1 MRQLGEQWIVE
12 IDGVKHMV
20 KAVKQRKE
28 ISNIEFKI
36 HPCRKCLFQIDDCDC
51 AYPSSGWKCDMEKG
65 LIIKDLGILNG
76 DGCLPSDFGIYPEVY
91 GHTLMGIDGYMAKAY
106 ASDPHVGKY
115 AWGKT
120 KQEAIDTWN
129 WRN

>member
-1 MRQLGEQWIVE
+1 MRNLGEQWIVE

-65 LIIKDLGILNG
+65 LIIKDLGPVNE
-76 DGCLPSDFGIYPEVY
+76 DGCLAEERTGKFPTISFSCDEWCIEYNEDYISVACFGV
-91 GHTLMGIDGYMAKAY
+91 
-106 ASDPHVGKY
+106 
-115 AWGKT
+115 T
-120 KQEAIDTWN
+120 KQEAIDAWN
-129 WRN
+129 RRTM